1 MSTPALH
8 VVFSHGQESGP
19 TGTKID
25 RLSAVARERG
35 ARVDSIDYRSDKTP
49 ADRVRRL
56 VGHARDVG
64 VPLVLVGS
72 SLGAY
77 VSLVACREVRAA
89 ALFLMAPAVFIDAP
103 GYDVKAFGELP
114 RDLVIVHGWG
124 DEVVPVESAIRFA
137 RAERA
142 ELTLLD
148 AGHRLSEERSLEALV
163 ERFDAQLG
171 RLLSA

>member
-1 MSTPALH
+1 MPVALH

-19 TGTKID
+19 IGTKID
-25 RLSAVARERG
+25 LLSEVARARG
-35 ARVDSIDYRSDKTP
+35 AHVDSIDYRADKTP

-56 VGHARDVG
+56 VAHASAIRA
-64 VPLVLVGS
+64 PLVLVGS

-77 VSLVACREVRAA
+77 VSLVACRELRPA

-114 RDLVIVHGWG
+114 RDVVVVHGWA
-124 DEVVPVESAIRFA
+124 DEVVPVGNAIRFA
-137 RAERA
+137 QAERA

-148 AGHRLSEERSLEALV
+148 AGHRLSEERSLAALR
-163 ERFDAQLG
+163 ERFDAQLA
-171 RLLSA
+171 RLLG